1 MLITA
6 LSPASADVKVSRGRP
21 AWYGGKVAIVDNGV
35 NVLRKGDIEHGDGG
49 ERGPVSLPRIAPFR
63 LGEVD
68 VRPATRQ
75 VIVGNAQITLEPRVM
90 QVLVTLGQAAGEV
103 VSRDDLIARAWEGRI
118 VGENAIHQAISR
130 LRALAAGPGAASFT
144 IETIAKVGYRLVER
158 RATGEEAQAAA
169 VPTAALEVA
178 CAPAPTIPA
187 ATAGSAAA
195 AIPRRLVLGSAA
207 ATAGLAGLGAW
218 WWGTSDRT
226 ARTAPP
232 AAPTAPA
239 PPAEALVAKGRE
251 AMGQAL
257 AESALQAVAYLRRAT
272 ELAPQSADA
281 WSARA
286 LAHVELLDI
295 MADAAQ
301 ADWARAAAARAL
313 ALDPGNAEARVALVL
328 IAPSFRRWTAQERAL
343 RAELARHPG
352 TIVAE
357 EELAFIAASTGRCR
371 DAVRG
376 FRATLARE
384 PMRAGPRFEYAL
396 ALWSTGDLVAARAE
410 LDRARTLWPAHSEFW
425 LERFCFLALTGNPG
439 EALAY
444 LGDPDARPVESPRQ
458 QPLPIDALAAVARA
472 LASPGREH
480 RTAAIGA
487 LGEARERGQLGTPFV
502 VVNLAMLGEIDR
514 AFELLEGFY
523 FGGGRPGHWR
533 AAPGPLARRNTA
545 VLFLLPTAPLRAD
558 ARFGPL
564 LARLGLDDYWRA
576 TGTTPDYQR

>member
-1 MLITA
+1 MLRSSDLEPRNA
-6 LSPASADVKVSRGRP
+6 
-21 AWYGGKVAIVDNGV
+21 
-35 NVLRKGDIEHGDGG
+35 G
-49 ERGPVSLPRIAPFR
+49 ERGPVALPNLASFR
-63 LGEVD
+63 LGQID
-68 VRPATRQ
+68 VQPSTRQ
-75 VIVGNAQITLEPRVM
+75 IIAGGTRLTLEPRVM
-90 QVLVTLGQAAGEV
+90 QVLVALAQGAGEV
-103 VSRDDLIARAWEGRI
+103 VSRDELITRVWGGRI

-130 LRALAAGPGAASFT
+130 LRALALGPGAASFT
-144 IETIAKVGYRLVER
+144 IETIAKVGYRLIER
-158 RATGEEAQAAA
+158 EEVPSQAASP
-169 VPTAALEVA
+169 VPVN
-178 CAPAPTIPA
+178 APAPPFA
-187 ATAGSAAA
+187 LAPQSPTA
-195 AIPRRLVLGSAA
+195 PLAA
-207 ATAGLAGLGAW
+207 ATSTVLRRDLLGGLAAGVAGLAGLAAWRWGAL
-218 WWGTSDRT
+218 DRK
-226 ARTAPP
+226 AVPPAPVGP
-232 AAPTAPA
+232 AAPASPGSVE
-239 PPAEALVAKGRE
+239 PLVAKGRE

-313 ALDPGNAEARVALVL
+313 ALDPDNAEARVALVL
-328 IAPSFRRWTAQERAL
+328 IATSFRHWAAQERAL

-444 LGDPDARPVESPRQ
+444 LGDSDARPVESPRQ

-523 FGGGRPGHWR
+523 FGGGRPGHRR
-533 AAPGPLARRNTA
+533 AAPGPLARRSTA
-545 VLFLLPTAPLRAD
+545 VLFLLPTAPLRAN